1 MHVAFRIPNGR
12 ASLLVAACLLVGA
25 GSLSGQTVMTDCP
38 EDECHVVPIA
48 GGAGGFVG
56 RAKSGVEAVKAVLVC
71 RGAGGTKVVTREL
84 KPGTGGVVSALF
96 GVDDGSSEALFCAAD
111 EDATLEIGGLTD
123 GGWFWLHDE
132 LNTAV
137 APLMSKDVLGN
148 RKIAPVNPGSPDVL
162 IEANRAGT
170 ASFLRDT
177 STGRV
182 GILPHVVPLP
192 ESDVLPCG
200 PMVDGELADG
210 SPKYVARETGC
221 VMGDGGTTVVFY
233 TVGRTPI
240 TGGRVVRP
248 ATGDVRVAVAL
259 WLNGTGSVVYGAADT
274 YPPTYGWP
282 GIKGAKPLMTTWEAT
297 LPTAVPGTSPS
308 SAGIQVED
316 SAASDGYWEMVVSA
330 SDEYCP
336 AIGARHDV
344 RVRLRAASTVASGTN
359 EPLNPVRPPI
369 KHSQNLGGAAAEGTF
384 TLACPP
390 RPAASVVGARP
401 GRELAPPSGLDGP

>member
-1 MHVAFRIPNGR
+1 MLPFDFRTVR
-12 ASLLVAACLLVGA
+12 ASGLVVACLAAGA
-25 GSLSGQTVMTDCP
+25 GSLHGQTVTTDCE

-48 GGAGGFVG
+48 GGIGGFVG
-56 RAKSGVEAVKAVLVC
+56 RAKSGVEKVGVIMVC
-71 RGAGGTKVVTREL
+71 RGARGTKVVEREL
-84 KPGTGGVVSALF
+84 TPGTGGVVSALF
-96 GVDDGSSEALFCAAD
+96 GVDDGSRAALFCEAD
-111 EDATLEIGGLTD
+111 EDATIELRGLVD

-137 APLMSKDVLGN
+137 APLMAKDVLDN
-148 RKIAPVNPGSPDVL
+148 RKIAPVNPGSPDIL

-200 PMVDGELADG
+200 PMADGELADG

-221 VMGDGGTTVVFY
+221 VMGNGGTTVVFY
-233 TVGRTPI
+233 TAGRTPI

-248 ATGDVRVAVAL
+248 ATGEVRVAVAL
-259 WLNGTGSVVYGAADT
+259 WLNGTGSVVHGAADM

-282 GIKGAKPLMTTWEAT
+282 GIKGAKPLAATWEAT
-297 LPTAVPGTSPS
+297 LPTAQPPGTLPA
-308 SAGIQVED
+308 SAGIQLED
-316 SAASDGYWEMVVSA
+316 QAADDGYWEMVISA
-330 SDEYCP
+330 SSDYCP

-344 RVRLRAASTVASGTN
+344 RVRLRASNAGNS
-359 EPLNPVRPPI
+359 LNPVRPPI
-369 KHSQNLGGAAAEGTF
+369 KGSQDLGGAASEGTF

-390 RPAASVVGARP
+390 RPAASVVGAGS